1 MLAESDIHIRILIVE
16 DHDAFRRF
24 VSSMLQEQA
33 NWQVIGEVEDGLEAI
48 RQAEAL
54 QPDVIL
60 LDIGLP
66 GMNGIDTAR
75 QISHVASDAR
85 IIFLTQESS
94 LDVVRAAFR
103 AGAWG
108 YVLKAQAGAELLAAV
123 GAVSQGMQFVSDG
136 LDGHGNSNPPS

>member
-1 MLAESDIHIRILIVE
+1 MLAESDIQIRILVVE

-24 VSSMLQEQA
+24 VSSTLQEQA
-33 NWQVIGEVEDGLEAI
+33 NWQVIGEVEDGLDAI

-66 GMNGIDTAR
+66 GMNGFEAAR
-75 QISHVASDAR
+75 QISHVACNAR

-94 LDVVRAAFR
+94 LDVVREAFC

-123 GAVSQGMQFVSDG
+123 DTVSRGRQFVSDG
-136 LDGHGNSNPPS
+136 LNGHANPDTAS